1 MPTTTSAPVTTP
13 SELVIDEPQME
24 PGHQAGPSAATEDLA
39 ALTRSDF
46 PLLADQACLGQPLI
60 YLDHA
65 ATSQKPLAVLEALQR
80 YYRHDNANVHRGA
93 HQLSARATDAFEGAR
108 DKTARF
114 VGAATPR
121 EIVFTRNASEAINLV
136 ARSWGDAFL
145 RPGDEIVLTVMEHH
159 SNLVPWQ
166 QLAARTGA
174 RLRHAGL
181 TTSGELD
188 LEDLRAQISE
198 RTRLVSVVQISNT
211 LGCHNPISAI
221 ADLAHAA
228 GALLLVDACQSLPHL
243 PVNVKTLGADFLVGS
258 SHKLCGPTGMG
269 FLWARE
275 ALLEAMPPFLGGG
288 EMIQDVY
295 LDHSTWAELP
305 HKFEAGTPAIGEA
318 VGMGAAIDYL
328 NALGL
333 DRIHAW
339 EQRLTAHLFERLKAV
354 EGLRVLG
361 PTPQQQPDRGALA
374 AFVVEGLHANDISAL
389 LDASGICIR
398 SGHHC
403 TQPLHRHYGISGSA
417 RASLSFTTTL
427 EEIDRFAEELASSV
441 AFLREHG

>member
-1 MPTTTSAPVTTP
+1 MPFTASAPALQPPAPT
-13 SELVIDEPQME
+13 Q
-24 PGHQAGPSAATEDLA
+24 SAAEDLA
-39 ALTRSDF
+39 AVTRADF

-65 ATSQKPLAVLEALQR
+65 ATSQKPLAVLDALQR

-181 TTSGELD
+181 TASGELD

-211 LGCHNPISAI
+211 LGSHNPISAI
-221 ADLAHAA
+221 AQLAHAA

-243 PVNVKTLGADFLVGS
+243 PVNVQTLGADFLVGS

-328 NALGL
+328 TALGL
-333 DRIHAW
+333 ERIHAW
-339 EQRLTAHLFERLKAV
+339 EQRLTAHLFQRLQAID
-354 EGLRVLG
+354 GLRVLG

-374 AFVVEGLHANDISAL
+374 SFVVEGLHANDIAAL

-417 RASLSFTTTL
+417 RASLSFTTTI

-441 AFLREHG
+441 SFLREHG